1 MSSVFGELLYAIVL
15 AGMLESYIFG
25 DIRIIRRSII
35 HNSSIVIEDL
45 KKLKFLKWFK
55 KGYKIEIETKQLEK
69 IIEYI
74 FYSVLNDISGEY
86 KKYGSDLFKQPKIS
100 KLV

>member
-1 MSSVFGELLYAIVL
+1 
-15 AGMLESYIFG
+15 MLESFIFA

-35 HNSSIVIEDL
+35 HNSSIAIEDV
-45 KKLKFLKWFK
+45 KKLKFLKRFK
-55 KGYKIEIETKQLEK
+55 KGYKIEIDTKQLEK

-100 KLV
+100 KLA

>member
-1 MSSVFGELLYAIVL
+1 
-15 AGMLESYIFG
+15 MLESYIFA

-35 HNSSIVIEDL
+35 HDSWIAIEDV

-55 KGYKIEIETKQLEK
+55 KGDKIEIETKQLEK
-69 IIEYI
+69 IIECI

-86 KKYGSDLFKQPKIS
+86 KKYGPDLFKQPKIS

>member
-1 MSSVFGELLYAIVL
+1 V
-15 AGMLESYIFG
+15 
-25 DIRIIRRSII
+25 
-35 HNSSIVIEDL
+35 

-55 KGYKIEIETKQLEK
+55 KGDKIEIETKQLEK
-69 IIEYI
+69 IIECI

-86 KKYGSDLFKQPKIS
+86 KKYGPDLFKQPKIS